1 MITAEQLQAQAV
13 AAGSNVAWLAYE
25 MTTLPERQY
34 PLGYMAFKQDRW
46 DAVRKATGVTV
57 EVVPEMTGLLFG
69 PLFTE
74 ECASYVRRHF
84 GFSP

>member
-1 MITAEQLQAQAV
+1 MITAEELQAQAV

-25 MTTLPERQY
+25 MTTPPEKQF
-34 PLGYMAFKQDRW
+34 PLGYMMFKQDRW
-46 DAVRKATGVTV
+46 DAVRTATGATR
-57 EVVPEMTGLLFG
+57 EAIPEMTELMFG

-74 ECASYVRRHF
+74 ECASYVRRYF